1 MRNFHTPGRSSVHA
15 NRAMAAT
22 SHPLATAAAL
32 DMLRSGGTAMDAAIT
47 AGATLCVVEPQMT
60 GIGGDCFLLYAPG
73 DRSRIFAYNGSGR
86 APQRADGDWFAE
98 QGFGEIPVQS
108 PHAVTIPGAVEAWS
122 RLSADF
128 GRKPWQDL
136 LEPAIDYAANGY
148 PVHARVAY
156 DWARGVDKLSGE
168 PTAASQMLVDGT
180 APREGSIHRQPRL
193 AETLRTI
200 AREGSDGFYRG
211 PVADDIVAF
220 LQGLGGF
227 HVLDDFASHA
237 GEYVTP
243 ISTSYRGHEVLECP
257 PNGQGLTALLM
268 LNIFSGLELPE
279 DPLDPRRLHYLAE
292 AARLAYRERDAR
304 IADPAF
310 ADIPVEELLG
320 EAYTQRLIHE
330 VSHHRRGP
338 LGNPDEVPT
347 HRDTVYLAV
356 VDEEGNCASFIN
368 TLFAP
373 FGTGLMA
380 PATGVML
387 HNRGSGFRV
396 GPREHPNR
404 IAGGKRPLHTI
415 IPGMLKRGERTVMP
429 FGVMGAH
436 FQPTGQAYFLTSLL
450 DYGLG
455 VQEAIDLPRVFSYQG
470 EMMLEQGI
478 PSQAADALA
487 AMGHHVGW
495 ADAPHGGAQAIWRD
509 PDTGVLSG
517 GSDPRKDGCALGY

>member
-1 MRNFHTPGRSSVHA
+1 MRNFHHAGRSSVHA

-32 DMLRSGGTAMDAAIT
+32 ETLRSGGTAMDAAIA

-60 GIGGDCFLLYAPG
+60 GIGGDCFALYAPA
-73 DRSRIFAYNGSGR
+73 DSREIYAYNGSGR
-86 APQRADGDWFAE
+86 APRRANGDWFTE
-98 QGFGEIPVQS
+98 QGYSEIPVRS
-108 PHAVTIPGAVEAWS
+108 PHAVTVPGAVEAWS

-128 GRKPWQDL
+128 GRKPWREL
-136 LEPAIDYAANGY
+136 FAPAIDYAANGY
-148 PVHARVAY
+148 PIHARVAH
-156 DWARGVDKLSGE
+156 DWAKEVDKLSAD
-168 PTAASQMLVDGT
+168 PTSATEMLVAGG

-200 AREGSDGFYRG
+200 SREGRDGFYRG
-211 PVADDIVAF
+211 PVANDIVGF

-243 ISTSYRGHEVLECP
+243 IFTSYRGHEVFECP

-268 LNIFSGLELPE
+268 LNILSGLQLPE

-310 ADIPVEELLG
+310 ADVPVEEMLG
-320 EAYTQRLIHE
+320 DAYTRQLIGE
-330 VSHHRRGP
+330 VSHQRAVPVGGP
-338 LGNPDEVPT
+338 GEMPT
-347 HRDTVYLAV
+347 HRDTIYLAV
-356 VDEEGNCASFIN
+356 VDEQGNCASFIN
-368 TLFAP
+368 TLFAV

-380 PATGVML
+380 PASGVML

-396 GPREHPNR
+396 GPPEHPNR
-404 IAGGKRPLHTI
+404 IEGGKRPLHTI

-436 FQPTGQAYFLTSLL
+436 FQPTGQAYLLSNIL

-455 VQEAIDLPRVFSYQG
+455 MQEAIDLPRIFPHEG
-470 EMMLEQGI
+470 EMQLEQGI
-478 PSQAADALA
+478 PSQSADALA
-487 AMGHHVGW
+487 AMGHRVMR
-495 ADAPHGGAQAIWRD
+495 AEAPHGGAQAIWRD
-509 PDTGVLSG
+509 PATGVLSA